1 MPFRA
6 GWKKKMISWI
16 RLSIDTLTQASEL
29 WEQRVHSHRD
39 PLSGVI
45 KNICRQGGPR
55 AGGTRSRAEQVFG
68 DCHNKSLNKQ
78 QQPAHNTTSDVDTQR
93 QYSYNGGTQ
102 PRHRPRPRRR
112 RRHRIRLVSVLVGG
126 SGGRAPAV
134 LRSCC
139 ILHVERNFRS
149 NLTAPKRKYKRISF

>member
-1 MPFRA
+1 MNSAFHRYLDTGVRA
-6 GWKKKMISWI
+6 LGA
-16 RLSIDTLTQASEL
+16 TGALTQRSLVRGYKKYLQA
-29 WEQRVHSHRD
+29 R
-39 PLSGVI
+39 
-45 KNICRQGGPR
+45 GGQEP
-55 AGGTRSRAEQVFG
+55 GGTRSRAEQVFG